1 MYLFL
6 KIIRST
12 VAKRLAR
19 HFTFGRSRV
28 LTPVPSDQVWVFSGF
43 PTPSHRGMSHIV
55 ISQIR
60 RMLGQYQ
67 PLSTYHLPSAPI
79 LAVPIPN
86 LPVSV
91 TQQSAPLSGGNERC
105 ILFSLKIL
113 NFSLTCFVIL
123 TKRKCPV
130 VVSVLCRLII
140 LLGSKLK
147 LNEILD

>member
-1 MYLFL
+1 
-6 KIIRST
+6 

-28 LTPVPSDQVWVFSGF
+28 LTPVQSDQMWVFFRGF

-67 PLSTYHLPSAPI
+67 PLSTYHLPHPSSPYPSRILPSVWLKRLWKASAARP
-79 LAVPIPN
+79 P
-86 LPVSV
+86 
-91 TQQSAPLSGGNERC
+91 SGGESKMFP
-105 ILFSLKIL
+105 FSLKIL

-130 VVSVLCRLII
+130 VVSVLSVDYII
-140 LLGSKLK
+140 RK
-147 LNEILD
+147 